1 MEHLISCK
9 GLTKTY
15 GKTQALQDVNLE
27 IPAGGGIVGLL
38 GPNGSGKTT
47 LIKILTGLLQPTAGQ
62 ALVCGREIGVET
74 KAMVSYLSDFYSL
87 NESFTVREELD
98 YYCDFFTDFDRLKAE
113 TMLRDL
119 GIDTK
124 AKVKTLS
131 KGTKEKLALILTL
144 SRNARLYIFDEPIA
158 GVDPAA
164 REYVLETILSNRSE
178 NSTILLST
186 HLISEIEQ
194 YFDHVIFLRQGR
206 VVLDGPANQ
215 VREEHGKSIDAL
227 FREVFKWIY

>member
-1 MEHLISCK
+1 MQNLMECK
-9 GLTKTY
+9 GLTKRY
-15 GKTQALQDVNLE
+15 GNVCALDKVDLE

-47 LIKILTGLLQPTAGQ
+47 LIKLLTGLLQPTEGS
-62 ALVCGREIGVET
+62 VRICGKPVGVET
-74 KAMVSYLSDFYSL
+74 KAVVSYLSDFYSL
-87 NESFTVREELD
+87 IERYSVREELD
-98 YYCDFFTDFDRLKAE
+98 YYADFFADFDRCKAE

-119 GIDTK
+119 GITDNL
-124 AKVKTLS
+124 KVKTLS

-144 SRNARLYIFDEPIA
+144 SRNAKLYIFDEPIA

-164 REYVLETILSNRSE
+164 REYVLNTILSNRSE
-178 NSTILLST
+178 DSTILLST

-206 VVLDGPANQ
+206 VVLSGKADD
-215 VREEHGKSIDAL
+215 VRAEHGQSIDAL
-227 FREVFKWIY
+227 FREVFKWMC

>member
-1 MEHLISCK
+1 MQNLMECK
-9 GLTKTY
+9 GLTKRY
-15 GKTQALQDVNLE
+15 GNVCALDKVDLE

-47 LIKILTGLLQPTAGQ
+47 LIKLLTGLLQPTEGS
-62 ALVCGREIGVET
+62 VRICGKPVGVET
-74 KAMVSYLSDFYSL
+74 KAVVSYLSDFYSL
-87 NESFTVREELD
+87 IESYTVREELD
-98 YYCDFFTDFDRLKAE
+98 YYADFFADFDRCKAE

-119 GIDTK
+119 GITDNL
-124 AKVKTLS
+124 KVKTLS

-144 SRNARLYIFDEPIA
+144 SRNAKLYIFDEPIA

-164 REYVLETILSNRSE
+164 REYVLNTILSNRSE
-178 NSTILLST
+178 DSTILLST

-206 VVLDGPANQ
+206 VVLSGKADD
-215 VREEHGKSIDAL
+215 VRAEHGQSIDAL
-227 FREVFKWIY
+227 FREIFKWMC

>member
-1 MEHLISCK
+1 MANLIECK
-9 GLTKTY
+9 GLTKRY
-15 GKTQALQDVNLE
+15 GKFCALDNVDLTL
-27 IPAGGGIVGLL
+27 PAGGGIVGLL

-47 LIKILTGLLQPTAGQ
+47 LIKLLTGLLQPTEGVIRIAD
-62 ALVCGREIGVET
+62 RPIGTET

-87 NESFTVREELD
+87 NEDYTVREELD
-98 YYCDFFTDFDRLKAE
+98 YHADFFGDFDRCKAE

-119 GIDTK
+119 GITHEQT
-124 AKVKTLS
+124 VKTLS

-144 SRNARLYIFDEPIA
+144 SRNAKLYIFDEPIA

-164 REYVLETILSNRSE
+164 REYVLNTILSNRSE

-206 VVLDGPANQ
+206 VVLSGKADEIRA
-215 VREEHGKSIDAL
+215 EHERSIDSL
-227 FREVFKWIY
+227 FREIFKWMY

>member
-1 MEHLISCK
+1 M
-9 GLTKTY
+9 
-15 GKTQALQDVNLE
+15 
-27 IPAGGGIVGLL
+27 
-38 GPNGSGKTT
+38 
-47 LIKILTGLLQPTAGQ
+47 IKILTGLLQPTAGQ
-62 ALVCGREIGVET
+62 ARVCGCEIGVET

-87 NESFTVREELD
+87 NEGYTVREELD
-98 YYCDFFTDFDRLKAE
+98 YYSDFFADFDRLKAE

-119 GIDTK
+119 GIDS
-124 AKVKTLS
+124 ASKVKTLS

-206 VVLDGPANQ
+206 VVLDGPAQ
-215 VREEHGKSIDAL
+215 KVREEHGKSIDAL
-227 FREVFKWIY
+227 FREVFRWIY

>member
-1 MEHLISCK
+1 MQNLMECK
-9 GLTKTY
+9 GLTKRY
-15 GKTQALQDVNLE
+15 GNVCALDKVDLE

-47 LIKILTGLLQPTAGQ
+47 LIKLLTGLLQPTEGS
-62 ALVCGREIGVET
+62 VRICGKPVGVET
-74 KAMVSYLSDFYSL
+74 KAVVSYLSDFYSL
-87 NESFTVREELD
+87 IESYTVREELD
-98 YYCDFFTDFDRLKAE
+98 YYADFFADFDRCKAE

-119 GIDTK
+119 GITDNL
-124 AKVKTLS
+124 KVKTLS

-144 SRNARLYIFDEPIA
+144 SRNAKLYIFDEPIA

-164 REYVLETILSNRSE
+164 REYVLNTILSNRSE
-178 NSTILLST
+178 DSTILLST

-206 VVLDGPANQ
+206 VVLSGKADD
-215 VREEHGKSIDAL
+215 VRAEHGQSIDAL
-227 FREVFKWIY
+227 FREVFKWMC

>member
-1 MEHLISCK
+1 MEHLIECN

-15 GKTQALQDVNLE
+15 GKTAALQDVNLE

-47 LIKILTGLLQPTAGQ
+47 LIKILTGLLQPTEGQ
-62 ALVCGREIGVET
+62 ARVCGREIGVET
-74 KAMVSYLSDFYSL
+74 KALVSYLSDFYSL
-87 NESFTVREELD
+87 NESYTVREELD
-98 YYCDFFTDFDRLKAE
+98 YYSDFFTDFDRLKAE

-119 GIDTK
+119 GIDTTS
-124 AKVKTLS
+124 KVKTLS

-206 VVLDGPANQ
+206 VVLDGPAQ
-215 VREEHGKSIDAL
+215 KVREEHGKSIDAL

>member
-1 MEHLISCK
+1 MQNLIECK
-9 GLTKTY
+9 GLTKRY
-15 GKTQALQDVNLE
+15 GNVCALDKVDLE

-47 LIKILTGLLQPTAGQ
+47 LIKLLTGLLQPTEGS
-62 ALVCGREIGVET
+62 VRICDKPVGVET
-74 KAMVSYLSDFYSL
+74 KAVVSYLSDFYSL
-87 NESFTVREELD
+87 IESYTVREELD
-98 YYCDFFTDFDRLKAE
+98 YYADIFADFDRCKAE

-119 GIDTK
+119 GITDNL
-124 AKVKTLS
+124 KVKTLS

-144 SRNARLYIFDEPIA
+144 SRNAKLYIFDEPIA

-164 REYVLETILSNRSE
+164 REYVLNTILSNRSE
-178 NSTILLST
+178 DSTILLST

-206 VVLDGPANQ
+206 VVLSGKADD
-215 VREEHGKSIDAL
+215 VRAEHGQSIDAL
-227 FREVFKWIY
+227 FREVFKWMC

>member
-87 NESFTVREELD
+87 HEGYTVREELD

-113 TMLRDL
+113 MMLRDL